1 MLFEGG
7 PIDLRHF
14 IEQVTLA
21 GERIDCFL
29 MGHAT
34 TFPGMDHGIQ
44 RARRAMLTGF
54 KGPRR
59 RPPPGRF
66 YPITG
71 RSDFRPL
78 EWCASWANRFTG
90 GLAGT
95 GGSNRRDYRQLE
107 VGRLEFRR
115 PLFQT
120 SPQLVQRQ

>member
-1 MLFEGG
+1 MFFEGG

-54 KGPRR
+54 KALAAVPLRVAS
-59 RPPPGRF
+59 
-66 YPITG
+66 T
-71 RSDFRPL
+71 RSPVDRISARWNGAL
-78 EWCASWANRFTG
+78 QG
-90 GLAGT
+90 
-95 GGSNRRDYRQLE
+95 
-107 VGRLEFRR
+107 
-115 PLFQT
+115 
-120 SPQLVQRQ
+120 